1 MEHQAVVQRAL
12 DMLVGRIAGY
22 PCTSFN
28 SLPGGKTLHGMV
40 NSAIWIN
47 YDPSGKDWGWC
58 IPGSYPDDIVVTGL
72 ACRMGRWSLL
82 GTFVHE
88 LAHLNGADGFS
99 HAAEETLRGCGLQS
113 PNGPYDPGIRG

>member
-1 MEHQAVVQRAL
+1 
-12 DMLVGRIAGY
+12 MLVGRIVGY

-28 SLPGGKTLHGMV
+28 RLPGGRTLQSMAV
-40 NSAIWIN
+40 SSIWIN
-47 YDPSGKDWGWC
+47 YDASGGSWGWTM
-58 IPGSYPDDIVVTGL
+58 PSAFPDDIVITGYT
-72 ACRMGRWSLL
+72 CRMGRWSLL

-113 PNGPYDPGIRG
+113 PRGPYDPSIRG